1 MRLEYFQMVDRVLEI
16 DPQAGRIR
24 CACTVPERSTV
35 FEGHFPGYPLMPGVL
50 LVETVAQSCGYLLL
64 ARLEFQRM
72 PFLIQVDQAKLR
84 TFVEPGAELVV
95 HGEIEHEGS
104 GFAVARGRI
113 ERDGKVIAEAGV
125 RYRTVPFPSPEMRAT
140 MLAHLRDAGL
150 AVPEVAS

>member
-1 MRLEYFQMVDRVLEI
+1 MRLEYFQMVDRVVEL

-50 LVETVAQSCGYLLL
+50 LVETVAQCCGYLLL
-64 ARLEFQRM
+64 ARMGFERM

-84 TFVEPGAELVV
+84 TFVEPGTPLEV

-113 ERDGKVIAEAGV
+113 ESGGKVVADAGV

-140 MLAHLRDAGL
+140 MLAHVREAGL
-150 AVPEVAS
+150 AVPEATH